1 MKTGLVL
8 GKFMPPHKG
17 HEMLISFAYQFVDKL
32 HIIVDNVNDG
42 AFGDNYIPGE
52 QRVAWL
58 QKKYPYAEVV
68 CLFSPMPQDPN
79 LPGFWQTWKDVIYQ
93 TISYRTDY
101 VFAGELYGFQL
112 AKNLGSTYI
121 PIGILREIHPISAT
135 EIRNSLKEN
144 WDSLASFVKP
154 DFLLKVAIIG
164 PESSGKTTLT
174 KILSSHYETTFVPE
188 YARLYLEPIL
198 YERGINVSKMNFTNN
213 DFLHIIHGQQIFETI
228 QGKNAVR
235 ILFSDT
241 DPLLTTL
248 WYRWIM
254 KTPAPLEIVNL
265 ALTSS
270 YDLYLVTKPD
280 ITWTEDC
287 VRYEEMQSER
297 QEFFNQT
304 INLLEA
310 NNRPY
315 HIISGSYENRVQQ
328 AQDIIDQ
335 LIQNKF
341 HHSYFSSK
349 WQKKYND

>member
-1 MKTGLVL
+1 
-8 GKFMPPHKG
+8 
-17 HEMLISFAYQFVDKL
+17 
-32 HIIVDNVNDG
+32 
-42 AFGDNYIPGE
+42 
-52 QRVAWL
+52 
-58 QKKYPYAEVV
+58 
-68 CLFSPMPQDPN
+68 
-79 LPGFWQTWKDVIYQ
+79 
-93 TISYRTDY
+93 
-101 VFAGELYGFQL
+101 
-112 AKNLGSTYI
+112 
-121 PIGILREIHPISAT
+121 
-135 EIRNSLKEN
+135 
-144 WDSLASFVKP
+144 
-154 DFLLKVAIIG
+154 
-164 PESSGKTTLT
+164 
-174 KILSSHYETTFVPE
+174 
-188 YARLYLEPIL
+188 
-198 YERGINVSKMNFTNN
+198 MNFTND

-228 QGKNAVR
+228 QAKNAVR

-254 KTPAPLEIVNL
+254 KTPTPLEIVNL

-315 HIISGSYENRVQQ
+315 HIISGTYENRVQQ